1 MMKRLGD
8 EFLQRIDLDPLARLK
23 YRVRQQTLL
32 GFFGARPPDESMTQ
46 IHFRQAAILCV
57 AALLTI
63 GNGFIF
69 CQEIPKNSAAP
80 PGQKPTGSSSSTN
93 DRTKS
98 AGGNQVA
105 IDQYGD
111 PLPPG
116 AFARLGTVR
125 FRHSSRVGPLAYS
138 RDGKTLLSA
147 GRSIRF
153 WDVATGKLVRE
164 VPWPHS
170 AVFSVAISP
179 DGRLIAEIGTTP
191 TGGGEDVVHL
201 REAATGKEVG
211 QLSGDHSWDFMN
223 GRPLK
228 SIARGLGVVA
238 FAPDGKRLVTVSNP
252 FPGRGQ
258 KAAKTSAV
266 IRFWDIASKT
276 ETQSLEAGED
286 SVLSLQISSNGD
298 LLTWVGNHPALVLR
312 NVTQGK
318 ELGRFTLPKGS
329 YVSGALSP
337 DEKVVALAGQNPSTD
352 ASGVFETNAFLELR
366 GFASGRV
373 LYKTKPQSSGIYGL
387 VWSPN
392 RAALAWPGGDYFVRI
407 CNSATGEFLFLPNGH
422 MDEINYLRFG
432 PDGKTL
438 ISGSRDGTARLWDVA
453 SRKELRRFE
462 TRQGYLETIALSP
475 DGKTIASP
483 IGPRLWDV
491 HSGKEW
497 PQFAHHEMRANCV
510 AFSPDGKSLAAPGLD
525 RAIHIWDLATGAERL
540 RCGEQSLG
548 ATPIRSMAFSPNG
561 EILATANDYGMMRAS
576 GKIDLWEVATGKQIR
591 TFGSGK
597 MVSYQSLAFSPN
609 GKWLVTGS
617 GWWGRDSGIRLWDV
631 STGLETEPSVPQV
644 DSALS
649 VIFSPDNRYLISTER
664 EGAVRLWEV
673 ATRQE
678 VKRFS
683 VPDLVSAVAFS
694 PDGKTIATAAS
705 DTTILLWPTLVQ
717 DRQPGDTPRVLS
729 AEELRTSWAALAGDD
744 AAKSFQAIE
753 IMVSAPQQSVP
764 LIKEQLAQLLVQF
777 HRIAKLITD
786 LDDDSFEVREK
797 STTQLEKLGV
807 IAEPALRA
815 KLADQPSAEVRRR
828 AERILRETPRS
839 SKASAILQATRAI
852 TTLEYVG
859 TPEAR
864 QLLQSIAQMK
874 PKDWLSEE
882 ANASLKRL
890 APITE

>member
-1 MMKRLGD
+1 MN
-8 EFLQRIDLDPLARLK
+8 
-23 YRVRQQTLL
+23 
-32 GFFGARPPDESMTQ
+32 Q
-46 IHFRQAAILCV
+46 IHFRQAAILFI
-57 AALLTI
+57 AALLAI
-63 GNGFIF
+63 GNGFVF

-80 PGQKPTGSSSSTN
+80 PGQKPTGPTSSTN

-98 AGGNQVA
+98 VGGNQA
-105 IDQYGD
+105 ATDQYGD

-125 FRHSSRVGPLAYS
+125 FRHSSRAGPLAYS

-179 DGRLIAEIGTTP
+179 DDRLIAEIGTTP
-191 TGGGEDVVHL
+191 TGGAEDIVHL
-201 REAATGKEVG
+201 RDAATGKEVG
-211 QLSGDHSWDFMN
+211 QFPGDHSWDFIH
-223 GRPLK
+223 GGALK
-228 SIARGLGVVA
+228 PIPRQVGVVA
-238 FAPDGKRLVTVSNP
+238 FAPDGKRLATASNP
-252 FPGRGQ
+252 FIGRDKG
-258 KAAKTSAV
+258 AAGV
-266 IRFWDIASKT
+266 IRLWDIASKT
-276 ETQSLEAGED
+276 EIQSFETADG

-298 LLTWVGNHPALVLR
+298 LLTWVGNYPTLVLR

-318 ELGRFTLPKGS
+318 ELGRFTLPKGF
-329 YVSGALSP
+329 YVRGALSP
-337 DEKVVALAGQNPSTD
+337 DEKVVALVGQNFSTD
-352 ASGVFETNAFLELR
+352 PYAENPPFLELR
-366 GFASGRV
+366 DFASGRV
-373 LYKTKPQSSGIYGL
+373 LYKNKVRYTVSGL
-387 VWSPN
+387 VFSPDGSTF
-392 RAALAWPGGDYFVRI
+392 AWAGGDHFARI
-407 CNSATGEFLFLPNGH
+407 CDRATGEPLFSPNGH
-422 MDEINYLRFG
+422 TDEINYLRFG
-432 PDGKTL
+432 PGGKTL

-453 SRKELRRFE
+453 TRKELWRFE
-462 TRQGYLETIALSP
+462 TRQRSDLESIALSP

-497 PQFAHHEMRANCV
+497 PQFAHHEMGANCV
-510 AFSPDGKSLAAPGLD
+510 AFSPDGKSLAAPGKD
-525 RAIHIWDLATGAERL
+525 RAIHVWDLATGAERL
-540 RCGEQSLG
+540 RCGEQSPG
-548 ATPIRSMAFSPNG
+548 ATVIRSLAFSPNG
-561 EILATANDYGMMRAS
+561 EILATTNDYGMMRAS
-576 GKIDLWEVATGKQIR
+576 GKVDFWEVATGKQIR

-631 STGLETEPSVPQV
+631 TTGLEIEPSVRQV

-649 VIFSPDNRYLISTER
+649 VIFSPDNRYLISIEK
-664 EGAVRLWEV
+664 EGTARLWEV

-678 VKRFS
+678 VKRFLG
-683 VPDLVSAVAFS
+683 PDGPVSAVAFS
-694 PDGKTIATAAS
+694 PDVKTIATAAS
-705 DTTILLWPTLVQ
+705 DTTILLWPTLAQ

-753 IMVSAPQQSVP
+753 MMVAAPQQSVP
-764 LIKEQLAQLLVQF
+764 FLKEQMSPLLAKF
-777 HRIAKLITD
+777 RGIAKLITD
-786 LDDDSFEVREK
+786 LDDDSFEVREHA
-797 STTQLEKLGV
+797 TTQLMKLGAS
-807 IAEPALRA
+807 AELALRA
-815 KLADQPSAEVRRR
+815 KLAAQPSVEVRRR
-828 AERILRETPRS
+828 AERILREAPRS

-859 TPEAR
+859 TSEAR

-874 PKDWLSEE
+874 PKDWLTEE
-882 ANASLKRL
+882 ANTSLKRL
-890 APITE
+890 GVVLR